1 MAITYAAA
9 VRTARLQAVLDA
21 IDADAGAG
29 KLVIGTTGMGTVLA
43 TIPLADPAGTV
54 SGDTLTFDC
63 SPAIEDTSAD
73 ATGTAAAA
81 IVTDNSG
88 DTIISGLTVGTSGTN
103 IVLTSTSIV
112 ATEGVSISSFTISAG
127 NT

>member
-43 TIPLADPAGTV
+43 TIPLADPAGTI
-54 SGDTLTFDC
+54 SGDY
-63 SPAIEDTSAD
+63 A
-73 ATGTAAAA
+73 
-81 IVTDNSG
+81 
-88 DTIISGLTVGTSGTN
+88 
-103 IVLTSTSIV
+103 
-112 ATEGVSISSFTISAG
+112 
-127 NT
+127 

>member
-54 SGDTLTFDC
+54 SGDTLTHCTD
-63 SPAIEDTSAD
+63 SHRTSW
-73 ATGTAAAA
+73 
-81 IVTDNSG
+81 I
-88 DTIISGLTVGTSGTN
+88 
-103 IVLTSTSIV
+103 
-112 ATEGVSISSFTISAG
+112 FW
-127 NT
+127 